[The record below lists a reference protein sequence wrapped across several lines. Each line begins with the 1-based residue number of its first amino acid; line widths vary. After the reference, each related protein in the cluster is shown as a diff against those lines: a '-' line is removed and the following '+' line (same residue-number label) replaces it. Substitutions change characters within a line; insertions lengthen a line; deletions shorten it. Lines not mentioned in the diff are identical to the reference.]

1 MSLPPFAAL
10 ATLINSPS
18 LSSRIE
24 VTVTGSVFTLVARN
38 RRRYGGYIVHA
49 AIVLLAIGVVG
60 SNAYDKT
67 REQTLSPGQTMAI
80 GHYGVTYKEL
90 VRRQGANDTEFRA
103 LLDVRKNGNR
113 IGTLESG
120 KNSYPAEQQ
129 TSNEVGIRT
138 DYLTGEDLFVITD
151 QINPNGTIA
160 FKILVKPLVNLIWLA
175 GIVFLIGSL
184 VALWPSAVEQRRL
197 ADRYRELRAY
207 ARA

>member
-1 MSLPPFAAL
+1 M
-10 ATLINSPS
+10 
-18 LSSRIE
+18 
-24 VTVTGSVFTLVARN
+24 
-38 RRRYGGYIVHA
+38 
-49 AIVLLAIGVVG
+49 
-60 SNAYDKT
+60 
-67 REQTLSPGQTMAI
+67 
-80 GHYGVTYKEL
+80 
-90 VRRQGANDTEFRA
+90 RRQGANDTEFRA

-184 VALWPSAVEQRRL
+184 VALWPSARRAAAARGPLPRAPGVRAGMTAVAL
-197 ADRYRELRAY
+197 AFGAVLAC
-207 ARA
+207 ACALFVAPPVPA